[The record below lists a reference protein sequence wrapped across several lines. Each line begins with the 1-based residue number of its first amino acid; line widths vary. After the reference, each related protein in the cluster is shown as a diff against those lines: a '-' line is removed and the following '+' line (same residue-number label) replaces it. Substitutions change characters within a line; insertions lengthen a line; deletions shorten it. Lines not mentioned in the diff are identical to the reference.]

1 MDEIE
6 QQYRIRAQER
16 LARNLSHAAAGVVF
30 EDIERAYIDD
40 GVHIGAGTYIGPD
53 VTIRGNSEIGKGCR
67 IETGTRIENCRIGDE
82 ARVDHSV
89 MTDSSV
95 EARSTIGP
103 FAYLRPDSRI
113 GADVKIGDFV
123 EVKNS
128 SVGDGTKVSHLT
140 YIGDADIGRDIN
152 IGCGVVFVNY
162 DGKEKHRSAVGDGS
176 FIGCNVNIISPVTI
190 EAGAYIAAGTTVTG
204 DVPSGSLAV
213 SREKLRVVD
222 GWVERR
228 GLLEERLAKHAE
240 AETETDGSAD

>member
-6 QQYRIRAQER
+6 KQYRIKTEER
-16 LARNLSHAAAGVVF
+16 LARNLAHAAAGVVF
-30 EDIERAYIDD
+30 EDIERAYIDGD
-40 GVHIGAGTYIGPD
+40 VRIGAGAYIGYD
-53 VTIRGNSEIGKGCR
+53 VTIRGHSEIGKGCR
-67 IETGTRIENCRIGDE
+67 IEAGTRIENCIIGDE
-82 ARVDHSV
+82 ATVDHSV

-95 EARSTIGP
+95 GARSAIGP
-103 FAYLRPDSRI
+103 FAYLRPGSRV

-140 YIGDADIGRDIN
+140 YIGDADVGRDIN

-162 DGKEKHRSAVGDGS
+162 DGKEKHRSTVGDGA

-190 EAGAYIAAGTTVTG
+190 EAGAYIAAGSTVTR

-228 GLLEERLAKHAE
+228 GLLADRLAKHTESE
-240 AETETDGSAD
+240 AEKE